1 MLYCEYKLK
10 IQVMEA
16 SVDAGAP
23 GRLARLCTAGIRF
36 PRLVVVGWLV
46 AAAAVTLGLPSLP
59 SVVERSSAA
68 FLPED
73 APTLTAL
80 HDMDEAFGSGRTES
94 FAYIVFRNENGLSA
108 ADTLAYRDLVR
119 TLGANQ
125 ERVSEVQHFVGN
137 KDARRH
143 LVSKDGQA
151 AYLVAGLTS
160 GIGSPDSEQD
170 IHWLRERVAD
180 LSLPRGSSAYVTGDP
195 AMITDLT
202 TEVNEA
208 SVRITVVSGLLL
220 VIILLIIYR
229 RVTTVLVSLVSIG
242 VALACARGVLAWA
255 GMQGMSLS
263 TYTDAFVTAIVLG
276 AGTDYCVFLISRFR
290 EAYGRGVDALP
301 AVEEAATRV
310 GPALV
315 ASAGT
320 VILAAICL
328 GFTKLAIFSTTGPPM
343 AICVAV
349 TVAVSLT
356 FTPALMVWFG
366 PRIGPARTPAPTSA
380 WSRVGRLVARRPVR
394 VLVAGTAV
402 LVVLAAFLPTMVI
415 SYDQRNSQPPDTP
428 SNKGL
433 AVLEDHFPRNETLPD
448 YLLLES
454 THDMRNS
461 KDLAVL
467 NEVSRAVAKVDGV
480 SSVRSITQPAGEP
493 LEPASIARQL
503 KRLATGLGR
512 ASDGLEEG
520 QPDLERL
527 SSGSAQLADA
537 ISRVADG
544 AGRAQG
550 GADRLANGTSD
561 LANGL
566 GRATEGTRDAAHGAR
581 QLQTGAAALATGIQT
596 AHDQVTVVVSSI
608 GLIVQALDRDL
619 LCTTDPI
626 CRRSREGLADIHR
639 GMKDELLP
647 GLQEA
652 ANGANLIARKQ
663 GSLADGLND
672 LASGLSQAER
682 GADRITEGQRL
693 LRARLGQMADG
704 TSQIAENAEA
714 FAPGIKDLIRQ
725 TKELAQ
731 NLETSESYLRTVN
744 RQADTPEAGGFYLP
758 ASALDDQRFAYARS
772 VFLSPD
778 GRVARIQV
786 TGDSDPLS
794 PDGLRRFEE
803 SQAAAENALN
813 RTRLEGATV
822 SGTGA
827 AGLGADLNRYLYED
841 AKLVLAAVLLIV
853 LLLLIIALR
862 SLAAPL
868 YLLASVALS
877 CAAALGLTTLVFQ
890 GILGHDIQFAVPV
903 ITFVLLVAVG
913 ADYNI
918 LLMSRMRENGT
929 TLTRG
934 AVAEAVTLTGPVITS
949 AGIIFAST
957 FIALL
962 TSPVVTL
969 VETGFAVAAGLL
981 LDTFVVRS
989 LIVPACAALL
999 EDHNWWPARQIRN
1012 PGLKGTQIRKASS
1025 A

>member
-1 MLYCEYKLK
+1 MG
-10 IQVMEA
+10 V
-16 SVDAGAP
+16 SVGAGAP
-23 GRLARLCTAGIRF
+23 GRLARLCAAGIRF

-46 AAAAVTLGLPSLP
+46 TAAAVTFGLPSLP

-80 HDMDEAFGSGRTES
+80 HEMDEAFGSGRTES
-94 FAYIVFRNENGLSA
+94 FAYVVFGNEKGLSA
-108 ADTLAYRDLVR
+108 ADTRAYRDLVR
-119 TLGANQ
+119 ILEAHE
-125 ERVSEVQHFVGN
+125 ERISEVQHFVGN
-137 KDARRH
+137 KDARRQ
-143 LVSKDGQA
+143 LVSEDGEA
-151 AYLVAGLTS
+151 AYLVVGLTS
-160 GIGSPDSEQD
+160 GIGSPESEQD
-170 IHWLRERVAD
+170 VNWLREQVAD
-180 LSLPRGSSAYVTGDP
+180 LSVPPGTSTYVTGDP

-202 TEVNEA
+202 TEVNAA

-220 VIILLIIYR
+220 VIILFVIYR
-229 RVTTVLVSLVSIG
+229 RVTTVLLTLVTIG

-255 GMQGMSLS
+255 GEQGMALS

-290 EAYGRGVDALP
+290 EAYGRGVDPLA
-301 AVEEAATRV
+301 AVEESATRV

-366 PRIGPARTPAPTSA
+366 PRIGPGRAPTPTSG
-380 WSRVGRLVARRPVR
+380 WSRVGQLVARRPAR
-394 VLVAGTAV
+394 VLLTGTAV
-402 LVVLAAFLPTMVI
+402 LAALAAFLPTMAI
-415 SYDQRNSQPPDTP
+415 SYDQRNSQPEDTP
-428 SNKGL
+428 SNQGL
-433 AVLEDHFPRNETLPD
+433 TILEDHFPPNQTLPD
-448 YLLLES
+448 YLLVQS
-454 THDMRNS
+454 RRDMGNP

-467 NEVSRAVAKVDGV
+467 NEVSRAVAKVGGV
-480 SSVRSITQPAGEP
+480 TRVRSITQPTGTP
-493 LEPASIARQL
+493 LKPASIARQL

-512 ASDGLEEG
+512 ASDGLQEG
-520 QPDLERL
+520 QPGLERL
-527 SSGSAQLADA
+527 STGSTQLADA
-537 ISRVADG
+537 IDQVADG
-544 AGRAQG
+544 ADQAQDGVGR
-550 GADRLANGTSD
+550 LVNGTSD
-561 LANGL
+561 LTDGL
-566 GRATEGTRDAAHGAR
+566 GRAADNTRGAARGAR
-581 QLQTGAAALATGIQT
+581 RLQTGAATLATGLQT
-596 AHDQVTVVVSSI
+596 AHDQVRMAVEGI
-608 GLIVQALDRDL
+608 DLIVQALNRDL
-619 LCTTDPI
+619 LCTADPI
-626 CRRSREGLADIHR
+626 CHQSREGLAKIHA
-639 GMKDELLP
+639 GLKNELLP
-647 GLQEA
+647 GLQKA
-652 ANGANLIARKQ
+652 ANGATRIARGQ
-663 GSLADGLND
+663 GRLAGGLDRLVAGLN
-672 LASGLSQAER
+672 QAKR
-682 GADRITEGQRL
+682 GADRITEGQRI
-693 LRARLGQMADG
+693 LRTRLGQMAEG
-704 TSQIAENAEA
+704 TSRIAENAEA
-714 FAPGIKDLIRQ
+714 FAPGIEELIDQ
-725 TKELAQ
+725 TNRLAE
-731 NLETSESYLRTVN
+731 NLQTSESYLRTVN
-744 RQADTPEAGGFYLP
+744 RQANTPAAGGFYLP
-758 ASALDDQRFAYARS
+758 ASALRDQRFAYARH

-786 TGDSDPLS
+786 TGDTDPLS

-803 SQAAAENALN
+803 AQATAETALN
-813 RTRLEGATV
+813 KTRLEDATI

-827 AGLGADLNRYLYED
+827 AGLGADLNRYLYDD
-841 AKLVLAAVLLIV
+841 AKLVLAAVLLVV
-853 LLLLIIALR
+853 LLLLIITLR

-890 GILGHDIQFAVPV
+890 DILGHDIQFPVPV

-918 LLMSRMRENGT
+918 LLMSRMRENGI
-929 TLTRG
+929 TLTRA

-962 TSPVVTL
+962 TSPVITL
-969 VETGFAVAAGLL
+969 AETGFAVATGLL

-999 EDHNWWPARQIRN
+999 ENHNWWPARQPRRSTSAMAT
-1012 PGLKGTQIRKASS
+1012 PAKVAS
-1025 A
+1025 

>member
-1 MLYCEYKLK
+1 MA
-10 IQVMEA
+10 VGM
-16 SVDAGAP
+16 P
-23 GRLARLCTAGIRF
+23 GRLARLCAVGIRF

-46 AAAAVTLGLPSLP
+46 AAAVATFGLPSLP

-80 HDMDEAFGSGRTES
+80 HKMDEAFGSGRTES
-94 FAYIVFRNENGLSA
+94 FAYIVLRNEKGLGA
-108 ADTLAYRDLVR
+108 ADTRAYRDLVR
-119 TLGANQ
+119 TLEAND

-137 KDARRH
+137 KDARRQ

-151 AYLVAGLTS
+151 AYLVVGLTS
-160 GIGSPDSEQD
+160 GIGSPGSEQD
-170 IHWLRERVAD
+170 VQWLRERVAE
-180 LSLPRGSSAYVTGDP
+180 LSVPSGTSAYVTGDP
-195 AMITDLT
+195 AMVTDLT
-202 TEVNEA
+202 TEVNAA

-229 RVTTVLVSLVSIG
+229 RVTTVLLTLVTIG

-255 GMQGMSLS
+255 GEQGMSLS
-263 TYTDAFVTAIVLG
+263 TYTDAFVTAVVLG

-290 EAYGRGVDALP
+290 EAYGRGVDPLS
-301 AVEEAATRV
+301 AVEESATRV

-328 GFTKLAIFSTTGPPM
+328 GFTELAIFSTTGPPM

-380 WSRVGRLVARRPVR
+380 WSRVGRLVARRPAR
-394 VLVAGTAV
+394 VLVTGTAV
-402 LVVLAAFLPTMVI
+402 LVALAAFLPTMVI
-415 SYDQRNSQPPDTP
+415 SYDQRNSQPEDTP
-428 SNKGL
+428 SNQGL
-433 AVLEDHFPRNETLPD
+433 AALEDHFPRNETLPD
-448 YLLLES
+448 YLLVES
-454 THDMRNS
+454 PRDMRNP

-480 SSVRSITQPAGEP
+480 TGVRSITQPAGEP

-503 KRLATGLGR
+503 KRLANGLGR
-512 ASDGLEEG
+512 ASDGLDEG
-520 QPDLERL
+520 QPGLERL
-527 SSGSAQLADA
+527 SSGSTQLADA
-537 ISRVADG
+537 IGQVAEGTDRAHDG
-544 AGRAQG
+544 VGR
-550 GADRLANGTSD
+550 LVNGSGD
-561 LANGL
+561 LTDGL
-566 GRATEGTRDAAHGAR
+566 GRATENTRDAARGAR
-581 QLQTGAAALATGIQT
+581 RLQAGAAALGTGLQT
-596 AHDQVTVVVSSI
+596 AHDQVSI
-608 GLIVQALDRDL
+608 AVNGIDMIVQALNRDL
-619 LCTTDPI
+619 LCTADPI
-626 CRRSREGLADIHR
+626 CRRSREGLAEIHR
-639 GMKDELLP
+639 GMKNELLP
-647 GLQEA
+647 GLQES
-652 ANGANLIARKQ
+652 ANGAARIAGGQ
-663 GSLADGLND
+663 GDLAGGLDRLVSGLN
-672 LASGLSQAER
+672 QAER

-693 LRARLGQMADG
+693 LRTRLGQMADG

-714 FAPGIKDLIRQ
+714 LSPGIEDLIRQ
-725 TKELAQ
+725 TNQLAK
-731 NLETSESYLRTVN
+731 NLQTSESYLRTVN

-758 ASALDDQRFAYARS
+758 ASALRDQRFAYARG

-786 TGDSDPLS
+786 TGDTDPLS

-803 SQAAAENALN
+803 AQGAAETALKQ
-813 RTRLEGATV
+813 TRLEDATI

-827 AGLGADLNRYLYED
+827 AGLGADLNRYLYDD
-841 AKLVLAAVLLIV
+841 AKLVLAAVLLVV
-853 LLLLIIALR
+853 LLLLVITLR

-890 GILGHDIQFAVPV
+890 DILGHDIQFPVPV

-934 AVAEAVTLTGPVITS
+934 AVANAVTLTGPVITS

-969 VETGFAVAAGLL
+969 AQTGFAVAAGLL

-999 EDHNWWPARQIRN
+999 EKHNWWPARQPRRSG
-1012 PGLKGTQIRKASS
+1012 PPTEGS
-1025 A
+1025 AHAATST

>member
-1 MLYCEYKLK
+1 
-10 IQVMEA
+10 VG
-16 SVDAGAP
+16 VGAP
-23 GRLARLCTAGIRF
+23 GRLARFCAVGMRF

-46 AAAAVTLGLPSLP
+46 AAAAVTFGLPSLP
-59 SVVERSSAA
+59 SVVERSSGA

-73 APTLTAL
+73 APTLSAL
-80 HDMDEAFGSGRTES
+80 HRMDEAFGSGRTES
-94 FAYIVFRNENGLSA
+94 FAYVVFRNEKGLSA
-108 ADTLAYRDLVR
+108 ADTRAYRNLVR
-119 TLGANQ
+119 TLQTDGD
-125 ERVSEVQHFVGN
+125 RISDVQHFVGN
-137 KDARRH
+137 KDAREQ
-143 LVSKDGQA
+143 LVSDDGQA
-151 AYLVAGLTS
+151 AYLVVGLTS

-170 IHWLRERVAD
+170 VHWLRDRVD
-180 LSLPRGSSAYVTGDP
+180 ELSVPPGTTTYVTGDP

-202 TEVNEA
+202 TEVNAA
-208 SVRITVVSGLLL
+208 SVRITVVSALLL

-229 RVTTVLVSLVSIG
+229 RITTVLLTLVTIG

-255 GMQGMSLS
+255 GEQGMALS

-290 EAYGRGVDALP
+290 EAFGRGIDPRA
-301 AVEEAATRV
+301 AVEESATRV

-349 TVAVSLT
+349 TLAVSLT
-356 FTPALMVWFG
+356 FTPALMIWFG

-380 WSRVGRLVARRPVR
+380 WSRVGQLVARRPAR
-394 VLVAGTAV
+394 VLLTGTAV
-402 LVVLAAFLPTMVI
+402 LVALAAFLPTMVI
-415 SYDQRNSQPPDTP
+415 SYDQRNSQPEDTP
-428 SNKGL
+428 SNQGL
-433 AVLEDHFPRNETLPD
+433 TVLEDHFPRNETLPD
-448 YLLLES
+448 YLLVEAPR
-454 THDMRNS
+454 DMRNP

-467 NEVSRAVAKVDGV
+467 NEASRAVAKVDGV
-480 SSVRSITQPAGEP
+480 TSVRSITQPAGTP
-493 LEPASIARQL
+493 LKPASIARQL
-503 KRLATGLGR
+503 KSLAKGLGH
-512 ASDGLEEG
+512 ASDGLEQG
-520 QPDLERL
+520 QPGLERL
-527 SSGSAQLADA
+527 SSGSTQLADA
-537 ISRVADG
+537 IDQVADG
-544 AGRAQG
+544 ADRAHDGVGR
-550 GADRLANGTSD
+550 LVTGTND
-561 LANGL
+561 LADGL
-566 GRATEGTRDAAHGAR
+566 DSAAQNTRAAVQGAR
-581 QLQTGAAALATGIQT
+581 RLQTGAATLATGLQT
-596 AHDQVTVVVSSI
+596 AHDQVGIAVEGI
-608 GLIVQALDRDL
+608 DLIVQALNRDL
-619 LCTTDPI
+619 LCTADPI
-626 CRRSREGLADIHR
+626 CHRSREGLAEIHR
-639 GMKDELLP
+639 GLKNELLP

-652 ANGANLIARKQ
+652 ANGAARIANGQ
-663 GSLADGLND
+663 GD
-672 LASGLSQAER
+672 LAGGLDRLVAGMNHAKR

-693 LRARLGQMADG
+693 LRTRLGQMADG
-704 TSQIAENAEA
+704 THQIAGNAEA
-714 FAPGIKDLIRQ
+714 LAPGIDELISQ
-725 TKELAQ
+725 TSVLAE
-731 NLETSESYLRTVN
+731 NLQRSESYLRTVN
-744 RQADTPEAGGFYLP
+744 READTPEAGGFYLP
-758 ASALDDQRFAYARS
+758 SSALRDPRFAYARD

-786 TGDSDPLS
+786 TGDTDPLS
-794 PDGLRRFEE
+794 PDGLRRFHEA
-803 SQAAAENALN
+803 QATAETALN
-813 RTRLEGATV
+813 QTRLDEATI

-827 AGLGADLNRYLYED
+827 AGLGADLNRYLYDD
-841 AKLVLAAVLLIV
+841 AKLVLAAVLLVV
-853 LLLLIIALR
+853 LLLLIITLR

-890 GILGHDIQFAVPV
+890 GLLGHDIQFPVPV

-929 TLTRG
+929 TLTRA

-969 VETGFAVAAGLL
+969 AETGFAVAAGLL

-999 EDHNWWPARQIRN
+999 ENHNWWPASPPLR
-1012 PGLKGTQIRKASS
+1012 PGSPTATPAKVAY
-1025 A
+1025 

>member
-1 MLYCEYKLK
+1 MG
-10 IQVMEA
+10 V
-16 SVDAGAP
+16 GAP
-23 GRLARLCTAGIRF
+23 GRLAHLCAVGIRF
-36 PRLVVVGWLV
+36 PRVVVVGWLI
-46 AAAAVTLGLPSLP
+46 AAAAVTFGLPSLP
-59 SVVERSSAA
+59 SVVERNSAA

-73 APTLTAL
+73 APTLAAL
-80 HDMDEAFGSGRTES
+80 HRMDEAFGSGRTES
-94 FAYIVFRNENGLSA
+94 FAYVVFRNEKGLSA
-108 ADTLAYRDLVR
+108 ADTRAYRNLVR
-119 TLGANQ
+119 TLQANE
-125 ERVSEVQHFVGN
+125 ERVSDVQHFVGN
-137 KDARRH
+137 KEARQQ
-143 LVSKDGQA
+143 LVSEDGQA
-151 AYLVAGLTS
+151 AYLVVGLTS

-170 IHWLRERVAD
+170 VHWLREQVD
-180 LSLPRGSSAYVTGDP
+180 ELSAPSGTTTHVTGDP

-202 TEVNEA
+202 TEVNAA

-229 RVTTVLVSLVSIG
+229 RITTVLLTLVTIG

-255 GMQGMSLS
+255 GEQGMALS

-290 EAYGRGVDALP
+290 EAFGRGIDPLA
-301 AVEEAATRV
+301 AVEESATRV

-366 PRIGPARTPAPTSA
+366 PRIGPARTPTPTSA
-380 WSRVGRLVARRPVR
+380 WSRVGQLVARRPAR
-394 VLVAGTAV
+394 VLLVGTAV
-402 LVVLAAFLPTMVI
+402 LVALAAFLPTMVI
-415 SYDQRNSQPPDTP
+415 SYDQRNSQPEETP
-428 SNKGL
+428 SNQGL
-433 AVLEDHFPRNETLPD
+433 TVLEEHFPRNETLPD
-448 YLLLES
+448 YLLVES
-454 THDMRNS
+454 PRDMRNP

-480 SSVRSITQPAGEP
+480 TGVRSITQPAGTP
-493 LEPASIARQL
+493 LKPASIARQL
-503 KRLATGLGR
+503 KRLANGLGR

-520 QPDLERL
+520 QPGLERL
-527 SSGSAQLADA
+527 SSGSTQLADA
-537 ISRVADG
+537 IDQVAN
-544 AGRAQG
+544 
-550 GADRLANGTSD
+550 GADQAHDGVGQLVSGTND
-561 LANGL
+561 LTDGL
-566 GRATEGTRDAAHGAR
+566 GRAAKNTRGAAQGAR
-581 QLQTGAAALATGIQT
+581 RLQTGAATLATGLQT
-596 AHDQVTVVVSSI
+596 AHDQVSI
-608 GLIVQALDRDL
+608 AVDGIDLIVQALNRDL
-619 LCTTDPI
+619 LCTADPI
-626 CRRSREGLADIHR
+626 CRRSREGLAQIHR
-639 GMKDELLP
+639 GLKNELLP
-647 GLQEA
+647 GLQKA
-652 ANGANLIARKQ
+652 ANGAARIARGQ
-663 GSLADGLND
+663 GRLAGGLDSLVAGLN
-672 LASGLSQAER
+672 QAKK
-682 GADRITEGQRL
+682 GSKQITKGQRI
-693 LRARLGQMADG
+693 LRTRLGQMADG
-704 TSQIAENAEA
+704 TNQIAGNAEA
-714 FAPGIKDLIRQ
+714 FAPGIEELISQ
-725 TKELAQ
+725 TSVLAE
-731 NLETSESYLRTVN
+731 NLERSESYLRTVN
-744 RQADTPEAGGFYLP
+744 RQANTPEAGGFYLP
-758 ASALDDQRFAYARS
+758 ASALRDQRFAYARD

-786 TGDSDPLS
+786 TGDTDPLS
-794 PDGLRRFEE
+794 PDGLRRFDEAQATAE
-803 SQAAAENALN
+803 SALN
-813 RTRLEGATV
+813 QTRLDDATI

-827 AGLGADLNRYLYED
+827 AGLGADLNRYLYDD
-841 AKLVLAAVLLIV
+841 AKLVLAAVLLVV
-853 LLLLIIALR
+853 LLLLIVTLR

-890 GILGHDIQFAVPV
+890 DILGHDIQFPVPV

-929 TLTRG
+929 TLTRA

-962 TSPVVTL
+962 SSPVITL
-969 VETGFAVAAGLL
+969 AQTGFAVAAGLL

-999 EDHNWWPARQIRN
+999 ENHNWWPARN
-1012 PGLKGTQIRKASS
+1012 PRHSEQPAASRAKTAS
-1025 A
+1025 